1 LQSHAPV
8 DDHAVHEHHPRQ
20 QHHFDTMA
28 HQYEASSFGMW
39 VFLIQEVMFFGGL
52 FVAYLVYRNMYYTA
66 FGTASE
72 SLNVTLG
79 LFNTVVLIGSSLT
92 MAFAVNAAQLGRKKL
107 LILYILATMV
117 LGSIF
122 LGVKAIEYTQKWE
135 AREIPGSNFCFHA
148 AGEPCRGIRAHDEK
162 IPDVLKR
169 WAHGDIG
176 PTVQVGS
183 AHESASV
190 HAETPEVSS
199 HIEQAPGRT
208 LEGGTERERS
218 MKGAEIYFSL
228 YFAMTGMHAL
238 HMVIGMGIM
247 LWLLVNALRGVYS
260 EVYFTTIENFGLYWH
275 FVDIIWI
282 YLFPLLYLINRHLG
296 AHH

>member
-52 FVAYLVYRNMYYTA
+52 FVAYLVYRNMYYNA

-107 LILYILATMV
+107 LILYILATMPV
-117 LGSIF
+117 S
-122 LGVKAIEYTQKWE
+122 
-135 AREIPGSNFCFHA
+135 HA
-148 AGEPCRGIRAHDEK
+148 AASARTMKRSLTSSSAGLTETLVLPFRSEAHTNRLQSMLRRRK
-162 IPDVLKR
+162 C
-169 WAHGDIG
+169 H
-176 PTVQVGS
+176 
-183 AHESASV
+183 
-190 HAETPEVSS
+190 
-199 HIEQAPGRT
+199 RT
-208 LEGGTERERS
+208 LSRLPVARS
-218 MKGAEIYFSL
+218 KAAPSANVL
-228 YFAMTGMHAL
+228 
-238 HMVIGMGIM
+238 
-247 LWLLVNALRGVYS
+247 
-260 EVYFTTIENFGLYWH
+260 
-275 FVDIIWI
+275 
-282 YLFPLLYLINRHLG
+282 
-296 AHH
+296 